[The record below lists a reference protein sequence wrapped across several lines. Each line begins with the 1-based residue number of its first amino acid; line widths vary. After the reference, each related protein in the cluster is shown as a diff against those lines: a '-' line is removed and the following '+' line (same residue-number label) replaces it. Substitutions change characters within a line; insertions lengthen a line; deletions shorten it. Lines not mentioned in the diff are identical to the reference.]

1 MKSYTDL
8 EMSKKLADI
17 LPLES
22 ADQTWARTAIVGAN
36 FDVPEEQQYRHN
48 GDMPFQYY
56 SGDMPFQYYS
66 VIGIPCWS
74 LATLLHLLPNEISS
88 GEYKIRI
95 RKYSR
100 GNTTLYQVAYGNN
113 KGHSGTWHDM
123 INTGEKENLIDCCV
137 SMIMVLRQF
146 YESELN
152 EAISNYE
159 QSERPCHR

>member
-8 EMSKKLADI
+8 EMSKKLAEI

-22 ADQTWARTAIVGAN
+22 ADQTWAIIAIVGAN
-36 FDVPEEQQYRHN
+36 LDVPEEQQYRHN

-56 SGDMPFQYYS
+56 SG
-66 VIGIPCWS
+66 IGIPCWS
-74 LATLLHLLPNEISS
+74 LATLLHLLPNKISS
-88 GEYKIRI
+88 GEYKIAI

-152 EAISNYE
+152 ETISNYE